1 MKRTREQKR
10 AALLAQVG
18 ALIEEFLDWEEGA
31 ERPNLTEIE
40 DAVLKVRERFGRVL
54 AESAIEDQEAQ
65 QPAEAPMCPSCG
77 KRLRYMRY
85 KGRKGLDIES
95 RLGLIEVERGYYY
108 CACCHSGFFP
118 PGRAA

>member
-1 MKRTREQKR
+1 MMKRTREQKR

-18 ALIEEFLDWEEGA
+18 ALIDEFLDWEEGA

-54 AESAIEDQEAQ
+54 AESAIEEQEAQ

-77 KRLRYMRY
+77 KRLRY
-85 KGRKGLDIES
+85 KGWKGLDIES
-95 RLGLIEVERGYYY
+95 RLGLIEVERGYYS